1 MNVARY
7 EGGSDANMNIT
18 LKAGSEASGDIV
30 DTDQKG
36 SGQTHVNVE
45 ENAKF
50 NGKIS
55 GIQDLKTESGTQM
68 SFAEGTSIGGNIV
81 ATGSTYSFHSTGAL
95 IAGNVELYSGSS
107 TGGGTTDTPITV
119 SGMFLSIKPLYG
131 RQLGYRWRF
140 DCSRHTSPGQFDR
153 NCHRWWRCDI
163 RC

>member
-1 MNVARY
+1 RSGTLNIEGTVLKRAQGPTIFVTLSSAEEIANVTFGAGTVAVDNNGMLVNVSRY

-30 DTDQKG
+30 DTDPKG

-68 SFAEGTSIGGNIV
+68 TFAEGTSIGGN
-81 ATGSTYSFHSTGAL
+81 
-95 IAGNVELYSGSS
+95 
-107 TGGGTTDTPITV
+107 
-119 SGMFLSIKPLYG
+119 
-131 RQLGYRWRF
+131 
-140 DCSRHTSPGQFDR
+140 
-153 NCHRWWRCDI
+153 
-163 RC
+163 